1 MIVVHSSVAA
11 VLMLKSSQNTAAE
24 RVVLKDSQWAAPIL
38 WRSEF
43 ENILTHGIRTGRLS
57 VSAAGRIMDKAAKL
71 YRGWEYAVPPV
82 EVLTLANSC
91 SCPAPACEYA
101 VLAYALEVPL
111 LTADEAMIPAF
122 PDIAVRPAEFA

>member
-11 VLMLKSSQNTAAE
+11 VLMLRSTHNSAAE
-24 RVVLKDSQWAAPIL
+24 RVVSKDSRWAAPLL

-43 ENILTHGIRTGRLS
+43 ESILAHGIRTGRLS
-57 VSAAGRIMDKAAKL
+57 VSAAGRMMDKAAKL
-71 YRGWEYAVPPV
+71 YRGREYAVPPND
-82 EVLTLANSC
+82 VLTLANSC
-91 SCPAPACEYA
+91 SCPAQACEYA
-101 VLAYALEVPL
+101 VLAYALEAPL